1 MRQRVALARTLAVD
15 PSVLL
20 LDEPFS
26 AVDAQTRISLQHEL
40 AQTLKRSAKT
50 ALLITHDLLEA
61 VILSDRVLVMSARPG
76 RIIDEMQIEIG
87 DRDEPLRRRQDP
99 RVAGYMARLMERL
112 EIARPAGLAR
122 TMPQPA

>member
-1 MRQRVALARTLAVD
+1 
-15 PSVLL
+15 VLL

-76 RIIDEMQIEIG
+76 RIIDEMRIEIG
-87 DRDEPLRRRQDP
+87 HRDEPLRRRQDGK
-99 RVAGYMARLMERL
+99 VAAYMARLMERL
-112 EIARPAGLAR
+112 EIARPGSTQAALQGA
-122 TMPQPA
+122 